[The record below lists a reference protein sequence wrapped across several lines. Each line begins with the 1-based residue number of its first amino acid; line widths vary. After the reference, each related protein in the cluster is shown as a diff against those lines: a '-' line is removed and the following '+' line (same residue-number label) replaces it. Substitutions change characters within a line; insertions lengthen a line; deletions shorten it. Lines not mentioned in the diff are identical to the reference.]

1 MMQWLSLLISS
12 SACFDPGHLLVEF
25 RMVFTVRTPNVTS
38 FCLFS
43 FVAALGVDL

>member
-25 RMVFTVRTPNVTS
+25 QDGLHSLYSKCDLLLTVLICGSLR
-38 FCLFS
+38 C
-43 FVAALGVDL
+43 